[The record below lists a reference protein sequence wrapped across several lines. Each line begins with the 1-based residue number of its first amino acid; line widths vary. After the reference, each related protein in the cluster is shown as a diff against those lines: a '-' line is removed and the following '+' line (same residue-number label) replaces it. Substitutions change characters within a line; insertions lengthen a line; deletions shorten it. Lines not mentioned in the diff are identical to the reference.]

1 MALLPYQ
8 LGSVSPAVLLHLL
21 SGVLLGVVATDKAP
35 SRGTEHSVPASDKVP
50 GGAANHRAL
59 DATLRICD
67 WRGESQREH
76 DSRDRDEL
84 VHFVLLDYP
93 IGKQRRTGEILPK
106 ENCCL
111 CRSRDS
117 GGGLGS

>member
-50 GGAANHRAL
+50 GGDANHRAL
-59 DATLRICD
+59 DAT
-67 WRGESQREH
+67 
-76 DSRDRDEL
+76 
-84 VHFVLLDYP
+84 FAFA
-93 IGKQRRTGEILPK
+93 TGAASPSASTTAVTVTSLFILSSWII
-106 ENCCL
+106 
-111 CRSRDS
+111 R
-117 GGGLGS
+117 